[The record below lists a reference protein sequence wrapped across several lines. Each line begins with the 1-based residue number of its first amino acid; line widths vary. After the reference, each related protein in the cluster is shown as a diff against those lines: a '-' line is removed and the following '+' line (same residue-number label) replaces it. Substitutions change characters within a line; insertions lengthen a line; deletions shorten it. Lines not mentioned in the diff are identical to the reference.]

1 MPVLDQNRSSK
12 AKRVVEVIINAA
24 GKHKDQFLEAPE
36 RFWAIIPAAGTGTRM
51 GGDIPKQYLPLAGR
65 TVIEHVLDVFLSHPR
80 IAGMS
85 VAIAETDA
93 YWRKYLLRPQR
104 KPVRVAK
111 GGTQRAHSVLNT
123 LQALQQE
130 LNPQDWVLVHD
141 AVRPCLHA
149 SDLDRL
155 MDALSQDPVGG
166 ILAIPL
172 VDTVKSV
179 DAEHR
184 ISATG
189 ARQNL
194 WRAFTPQMFRFSL
207 IVEALDAALKRGD
220 TPTDEAAAMESAGHT
235 VRVVEGRSD
244 NIKIT
249 RPEDLALAEAI
260 FSQSGGRSL

>member
-1 MPVLDQNRSSK
+1 MPDLDQKRNRK
-12 AKRVVEVIINAA
+12 AQRVVEVIINAA
-24 GKHKDQFLEAPE
+24 GKYNDQFLRVPA
-36 RFWAIIPAAGTGTRM
+36 RFWAVIPAAGTGTRM

-85 VAIAETDA
+85 VAISEADA
-93 YWRKYLLRPQR
+93 FWRQYLLRSHV
-104 KPVRVAK
+104 KPVRIAR
-111 GGTQRAHSVLNT
+111 GGVHRVHSVLNT
-123 LQALQQE
+123 LQSLQQE
-130 LNPQDWVLVHD
+130 LHAQDWVLVHD

-155 MDALSQDPVGG
+155 MEILRQDPVGG
-166 ILAIPL
+166 ILATPL

-179 DAEHR
+179 DPEQR
-184 ISATG
+184 ISATP

-194 WRAFTPQMFRFSL
+194 WRAFTPQMFRYGPL
-207 IVEALDAALKRGD
+207 MDALDAALKRGEA
-220 TPTDEAAAMESAGHT
+220 PTDEAAAMESAGHT

-249 RPEDLALAEAI
+249 RPADLALAEAI
-260 FSQSGGRSL
+260 LSQSGGRSL

>member
-1 MPVLDQNRSSK
+1 MQQ
-12 AKRVVEVIINAA
+12 AA
-24 GKHKDQFLEAPE
+24 
-36 RFWAIIPAAGTGTRM
+36 RFWAVIPAAGTGTRM

-85 VAIAETDA
+85 VAIAAADA
-93 YWRKYLLRPQR
+93 YWQHYLLRSQG
-104 KPVRVAK
+104 KPVRIAR
-111 GGTQRAHSVLNT
+111 GGAQRVHSVLNI
-123 LQALQQE
+123 LQSLRQE

-149 SDLDRL
+149 SDLDRM
-155 MDALSQDPVGG
+155 MDTLSQDPVGG
-166 ILAIPL
+166 ILATPL

-179 DAEHR
+179 DSEHR
-184 ISATG
+184 VSATPERG
-189 ARQNL
+189 NL
-194 WRAFTPQMFRFSL
+194 WRAFTPQMFRYGL
-207 IVEALDAALKRGD
+207 LVEALDAALKRGD
-220 TPTDEAAAMESAGHT
+220 APTDEAAAMENAGHT

-260 FSQSGGRSL
+260 LSQSGGRAL